1 MKKEID
7 IQKENINQL
16 FELIKQ
22 NPDLPI
28 VPMVEQEVV
37 GDDSSGRWMGSW
49 GSSRIGEYCVGE
61 EKIYF
66 REKGAV
72 EDLLSEKYGYD
83 AFLQMD
89 DETAKKAY
97 EEMPWIKA
105 IIVNIDLPF

>member
-7 IQKENINQL
+7 VQKENINQL

-28 VPMVEQEVV
+28 IPMVDQEVIA
-37 GDDSSGRWMGSW
+37 DDSHGRWMGSW
-49 GSSRIGEYCVGE
+49 GSGRIGEYFIVE
-61 EKIYF
+61 ENMYF
-66 REKGAV
+66 RENEEV
-72 EDLLSEKYGYD
+72 EALLSEKYGHN

-97 EEMPWIKA
+97 EEIPWIKA
-105 IIVNIDLPF
+105 IIVNIDLPL

>member
-61 EKIYF
+61 EKIYL
-66 REKGAV
+66 REKEAV

-89 DETAKKAY
+89 DETVKKAY